1 MPKVKLSDF
10 TLVYELRGAG
20 LPLLFIH
27 GYPLNR
33 SLWEPQLTGLSDKVR
48 IITPDLRGHGDSEA
62 GSAAH
67 SMHQLA
73 QDCFELITLLG
84 ITQPFVVCGLSM
96 GGYIA
101 MAMLRI
107 HPQRIAGLIL
117 TATRSTA
124 DTPEVK
130 ASRDKSIQLAQQEG
144 PGPIIEAMLPRLLSP
159 KTPASRPELTS
170 QAKHIMASISVSTIV
185 KDLQGLKE
193 RPDSTPLLAALTQPT
208 LIIHGADDQ
217 IVPLAEAQ
225 ALQKTI
231 PGAQLVVLPAAGHLP
246 NLEQPSLFN
255 DAVRQ
260 FLKSIPNEQK

>member
-1 MPKVKLSDF
+1 MPKVKLTDF
-10 TLVYELRGAG
+10 TLAYELRGAG

-33 SLWEPQLTGLSDKVR
+33 HLWQAQLVGLSDAAR
-48 IITPDLRGHGDSEA
+48 SLSPDLRGHGDSTS

-107 HPQRIAGLIL
+107 HPKSVAGLIL

-144 PGPIIEAMLPRLLSP
+144 SGPIIEAMLPRLLSP
-159 KTPASRPELTS
+159 KTLASHPELTS

-193 RPDSTPLLAALTQPT
+193 RPDSTPLLTALTQPT

-217 IVPLAEAQ
+217 IVPLADAQ
-225 ALQKTI
+225 ALEKTI
-231 PGAQLVVLPAAGHLP
+231 PGSQLVVLPAAGHLP